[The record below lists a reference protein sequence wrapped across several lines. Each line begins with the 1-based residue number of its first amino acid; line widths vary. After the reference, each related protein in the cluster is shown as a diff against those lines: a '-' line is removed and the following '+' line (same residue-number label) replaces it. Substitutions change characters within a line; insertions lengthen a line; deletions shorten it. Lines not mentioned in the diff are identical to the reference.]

1 MNTIDGFKGI
11 MALDLDKVPR
21 IYHDILIKQHKQD
34 IENYKKY
41 QESLPEELR
50 YDNTVGKIITDKEY
64 YDKLRDLRKY
74 MMTLDILYNLG
85 LLAPNRCL

>member
-34 IENYKKY
+34 IVNYKKY

-50 YDNTVGKIITDKEY
+50 YENSIGKILTDKEY
-64 YDKLRDLRKY
+64 YDKLRDLKVAAKLIEDNQRYKE
-74 MMTLDILYNLG
+74 LYERYN
-85 LLAPNRCL
+85 